1 MSSRGKSVTKRIIEQ
16 RQREAK
22 IRQDEYDALTLQQK
36 LDKLPAPPASARQ
49 RTKLESQMRKPAK
62 VEVVLSP
69 EVEPEVNS
77 TSEEPKKLRAKDRR
91 ANDKK

>member
-1 MSSRGKSVTKRIIEQ
+1 MSSRKQPVTRQIKEQ

-22 IRQDEYDALTLQQK
+22 VRQDEYGALTLQQK
-36 LDKLPAPPASARQ
+36 LDKLPAPPAALRQ

-62 VEVVLSP
+62 VEVVLP
-69 EVEPEVNS
+69 AEVETEVDS
-77 TSEEPKKLRAKDRR
+77 SDEPKKLRAKDRR